1 MTIARSVLCP
11 HCQRWQLFW
20 FGKLNRCRRCGKVL
34 EEPK

>member
-20 FGKLNRCRRCGKVL
+20 FGKLNRGSRKR
-34 EEPK
+34 